1 MQSITKNMTENI
13 EKTMGTTQEMAKSQ
27 QRAFEALT
35 DNFRSFQGRNA
46 EVAKG
51 WSDFLELQEKNS
63 KAAQDLFTSG
73 MRFAELGQRNASF
86 AQKWMGQ
93 GVNLWRDQA
102 ESNARTAEAVA
113 RSASEQQE
121 SFRKLAEQWTSTYQS
136 LFSSFGSYAEEGLK
150 NAQQLA
156 EQTTRQGLKVAEEA
170 VEQTERVVEQ
180 TVEQTERMARQADP
194 TRLPIEGYDDLNV
207 SEVSAKLDGLTTA
220 ELTKV
225 EAYEKGNKNR
235 ETVREQ
241 IERKVKAAS

>member
-1 MQSITKNMTENI
+1 MQSITKNM

-35 DNFRSFQGRNA
+35 DNFRSFQDRNA

-51 WSDFLELQEKNS
+51 WSDFLELQQSNS
-63 KAAQDLFTSG
+63 KATQDLFTSG
-73 MRFAELGQRNASF
+73 MRFAELGQRNVRF
-86 AQKWMGQ
+86 MQKWMGQ
-93 GVNLWRDQA
+93 GVNVWRDQA
-102 ESNARTAEAVA
+102 ESSVRTAEVVA
-113 RSASEQQE
+113 QSASEQQE

-150 NAQQLA
+150 NAQQLT
-156 EQTTRQGLKVAEEA
+156 EQTTRHGMKVAEEA
-170 VEQTERVVEQ
+170 VEQTEQVVER

-194 TRLPIEGYDDLNV
+194 TRLPIKGYDELNV
-207 SEVSAKLDGLTTA
+207 SEVSEKLDGLTTA
-220 ELTKV
+220 ELTKL

-235 ETVREQ
+235 ETIIEQ